1 MPRKQNGFGNAKSFG
16 LKPFKSTEKST
27 RTGKGGGPAPSER
40 RFGSTIH
47 KSIIDKYN
55 INSDWVKWR
64 KGFEYYNQMA
74 WYELDTFD
82 PITENYTRTKL
93 FSKLYQGTDDE
104 LSVKFEGYKFSTQDS
119 DSNNHYVMKRI
130 PITNT
135 DIGSITTVKNDP
147 FVDLNNKLNNE
158 IWCTFSSGPNYS
170 MLLQMLGE
178 RIDDGETEA
187 TISYVLNSS
196 SYPAIY
202 NGKSEELSTTVEV
215 TIDIPDLDYATG
227 VDPITN
233 YSDLVNQIV
242 FVPGFFVNKNKTDID
257 NLEFND
263 DIESFT
269 IDLTDSASGQTI
281 QILNRDDFELPPSLF
296 DISQLNSSV
305 STTNG
310 TYEVKGKF
318 SFDKNSYQR
327 FFGRRYLTAGLV
339 DSNTNKA
346 SYAIMP
352 FSILGVEVINN
363 KLILKSVPARTEL
376 KLTSDPANGT
386 IIFSDNS
393 FTKTSI
399 DSYDG
404 EYYHNDE
411 LNADQWKLYD
421 TDIDPW
427 MDEVFTSGNALKPST
442 LFSCSCPN
450 YSKSLLSAP
459 QSTQNASERKV
470 NRQQRYPLPSA
481 MSPTDYEMQ
490 GRSQVAGKV
499 TSWERSKDKLR
510 FKMCKHTIAAR
521 FIEHIK
527 TKEPNEYPTVE
538 IRENFDEKLSKE
550 IKEVADRFA
559 GSYKRGGITTLELI
573 FALGQGLNLDDVEI
587 AYVLF
592 GTKF

>member
-1 MPRKQNGFGNAKSFG
+1 M
-16 LKPFKSTEKST
+16 
-27 RTGKGGGPAPSER
+27 
-40 RFGSTIH
+40 
-47 KSIIDKYN
+47 
-55 INSDWVKWR
+55 KWR
-64 KGFEYYNQMA
+64 KGYEYYNQMA
-74 WYELDTFD
+74 WYELDTYD
-82 PITENYTRTKL
+82 PITESYTRTEL

-104 LSVKFEGYKFSTQDS
+104 LSVKFEGYKFSTQNS
-119 DSNNHYVMKRI
+119 DSNNHYVIKRI
-130 PITNT
+130 PISNT
-135 DIGSITTVKNDP
+135 DIGSITTVRNNP

-158 IWCTFSSGPNYS
+158 IWCNFSNGPNYL

-187 TISYVLNSS
+187 TISYVLNSD

-202 NGKSEELSTTVEV
+202 NGKSEELSTTIEV
-215 TIDIPDLDYATG
+215 TIDISDLDYAAE

-233 YSDLVNQIV
+233 YNSLLNQIV
-242 FVPGFFVNKNKTDID
+242 FVPGFFINKNKTDLD
-257 NLEFND
+257 NLQFND
-263 DIESFT
+263 GIESFT
-269 IDLTDSASGQTI
+269 VDLTDSATAQSI
-281 QILNRDDFELPPSLF
+281 KILNRDNFALPPSLF

-305 STTNG
+305 STTNASYKVQG
-310 TYEVKGKF
+310 NFKF
-318 SFDKNSYQR
+318 NKNSYQR
-327 FFGRRYLTAGLV
+327 FFAKKYLTADLV

-346 SYAIMP
+346 TYAIMP
-352 FSILGVEVINN
+352 FSILGVEVKNN
-363 KLILKSVPARTEL
+363 KLILKSVPQRTVL

-393 FTKTSI
+393 FTKISV
-399 DSYDG
+399 DSYNG

-411 LNADQWKLYD
+411 LNAEQWKLFD

-450 YSKSLLSAP
+450 YSKSSLSAP
-459 QSTQNASERKV
+459 QSTQSASERKV

-490 GRSQVAGKV
+490 GRSQVAGKA
-499 TSWERSKDKLR
+499 TSWERTKDKFR

-527 TKEPNEYPTVE
+527 TKEPNEYPTIEV
-538 IRENFDEKLSKE
+538 RDNFDEKLSKE
-550 IKEVADRFA
+550 IKEVSDRFVS
-559 GSYKRGGITTLELI
+559 SYKRGDITTLELI
-573 FALGQGLNLDDVEI
+573 FSLGQGLNLDDVEI
-587 AYVLF
+587 AYILF